1 MAEQRG
7 LWDYL
12 EEGLSK
18 QEAFERQERE
28 QARDQAVRRLRASG
42 HWLTLLRVA
51 RSIPQPFTLND
62 ISVAVWRACPG
73 FFGMRG
79 YPYPDNHKV
88 HYILYGTRGLIARGL
103 IRRVRQGLFRV
114 PEAADLDQ
122 LLAAR
127 EAQAVDPSDES
138 DAGTG

>member
-12 EEGLSK
+12 EEGRGK
-18 QEAFERQERE
+18 EAFERAERE
-28 QARDQAVRRLRASG
+28 QSRREAVRRLRATG

-62 ISVAVWRACPG
+62 ISVAVWRACPE

-103 IRRVRQGLFRV
+103 IRRVRQGIFRV
-114 PEAADLDQ
+114 PEAAELDE
-122 LLAAR
+122 LLQSPEGGAA
-127 EAQAVDPSDES
+127 EPGPGSD
-138 DAGTG
+138 